1 MSKQEEQGYIELEGV
16 HVNNLDIDSL
26 RIPRGKLVV
35 LSGLSG
41 SGKSSLAFDT
51 LYAEGHRRY
60 VQSLSSYARQFL
72 DRLPKPDA
80 RRIAGIPPAI
90 VIEQRVSNRNPRS
103 TVGNMSEIY
112 EYLCLLYARVGRIIS
127 PTTGR
132 EIVCHTTKDVTDF
145 ISLQTGKRIVIL
157 APIEVPDV
165 EALGV
170 QLDIYKMDGYTRV
183 FAKGEIA
190 EIGTPDVV
198 KAFLEGEKIYLMI
211 DRFEVNDASEFLTR
225 CGDSVEAAFREG
237 DGACRIAVL
246 QGNGEFIYKDFSTRL
261 EADGV
266 EFKQPTPALFNFN
279 NPQGACPE
287 CAGYGKVIGI
297 DEDLIIPNKFLSVY
311 SGAVFCWRGNTMQEC
326 LNQFIKQSAKFD
338 FPIHTPYYQLTEEQK
353 DLLWNGHGED
363 LYGIN
368 QFFQY
373 LENNKHKVQVRI
385 MLARYK
391 GKATCPVCHGKRLRK
406 EATWVKIA
414 GKAITQL
421 VDLPL
426 TELAAFISALKFDE
440 HDAQICKR
448 ILTELR
454 TRLGYLLD
462 VGVGYLT
469 LNRLASTLSGG
480 ETQRINLATSL
491 GSSLVGSLYILDE
504 PSIGLHSVD
513 TARLLE
519 VLRGLRD
526 QGNTVLVV
534 EHDLDIIR
542 AADTIIDLGPRAGS
556 LGGKVVYEGDV
567 KGIEKCEESLTG
579 GFLSGRLNLKTRK
592 IRSNTG
598 KYILLENVV
607 VNNLQNLTLKLPLGL
622 LTVITGVSGSGKSS
636 LVREALIPAL
646 QSLVDASRPTLSN
659 FSKVS
664 YVSDTE
670 DMLQKPRLLE
680 AVEFVD
686 QDPLSR
692 SLRSTPV
699 TYIKAYDDI
708 RELFAKQTLAK
719 NMGYSKAMF
728 SFNAPGGRCESCE
741 GMGVQIVGM
750 QFMADVEVKCE
761 KCHGTRFQ
769 EQILE
774 VKYRGKSIY
783 DVLEM
788 TVEEALHFFSEDAEA
803 IECKRII
810 KRLQILQDVGLDY
823 LKLGIGTS
831 ELSGGEAQRLKLSL
845 YLADPKS
852 FPPTFFAFDEPTTG
866 LHIADID
873 RLLQVL
879 DSLLNYGHTV
889 VLIEHNLD
897 VIRQAD
903 WIIDMGP
910 GAGKNGGQIVAEGT
924 PEAVAKNPAS
934 ITGRYI

>member
-103 TVGNMSEIY
+103 TVGTMSEIY

-338 FPIHTPYYQLTEEQK
+338 FPIHTPYYQLTEEQR

-454 TRLGYLLD
+454 TRLGYLLG

>member
-1 MSKQEEQGYIELEGV
+1 
-16 HVNNLDIDSL
+16 
-26 RIPRGKLVV
+26 
-35 LSGLSG
+35 
-41 SGKSSLAFDT
+41 
-51 LYAEGHRRY
+51 
-60 VQSLSSYARQFL
+60 
-72 DRLPKPDA
+72 
-80 RRIAGIPPAI
+80 
-90 VIEQRVSNRNPRS
+90 
-103 TVGNMSEIY
+103 
-112 EYLCLLYARVGRIIS
+112 
-127 PTTGR
+127 
-132 EIVCHTTKDVTDF
+132 
-145 ISLQTGKRIVIL
+145 
-157 APIEVPDV
+157 
-165 EALGV
+165 
-170 QLDIYKMDGYTRV
+170 
-183 FAKGEIA
+183 
-190 EIGTPDVV
+190 
-198 KAFLEGEKIYLMI
+198 
-211 DRFEVNDASEFLTR
+211 
-225 CGDSVEAAFREG
+225 
-237 DGACRIAVL
+237 
-246 QGNGEFIYKDFSTRL
+246 
-261 EADGV
+261 
-266 EFKQPTPALFNFN
+266 
-279 NPQGACPE
+279 
-287 CAGYGKVIGI
+287 
-297 DEDLIIPNKFLSVY
+297 
-311 SGAVFCWRGNTMQEC
+311 
-326 LNQFIKQSAKFD
+326 
-338 FPIHTPYYQLTEEQK
+338 
-353 DLLWNGHGED
+353 
-363 LYGIN
+363 
-368 QFFQY
+368 
-373 LENNKHKVQVRI
+373 
-385 MLARYK
+385 MLARFK

-406 EATWVKIA
+406 EATWVKIG

-426 TELAAFISALKFDE
+426 TELADFINTLKFDE
-440 HDAQICKR
+440 HDAQISKR
-448 ILTELR
+448 ILTELK
-454 TRLGYLLD
+454 TRIGYLLD

-513 TARLLE
+513 TERLLE
-519 VLRGLRD
+519 VLRSMRD

-579 GFLSGRLNLKTRK
+579 GFLSGRLKLKARK

-598 KYILLENVV
+598 NYILLENVI

-646 QSLVDASRPTLSN
+646 QSLVDASRPAIAN
-659 FSKVS
+659 FSKIS
-664 YVSDTE
+664 YEYDDNGE
-670 DMLQKPRLLE
+670 HYKKPIE

-728 SFNAPGGRCESCE
+728 SFNAPGGRCENCE

-769 EQILE
+769 DAILE

-788 TVEEALHFFSEDAEA
+788 TVEEALRFFKDDEESSEA
-803 IECKRII
+803 KRII
-810 KRLQILQDVGLDY
+810 KRLQVLYDVGLDY
-823 LKLGIGTS
+823 VKLGIGTS

-845 YLADPKS
+845 YLADPMS

-879 DSLLNYGHTV
+879 DSLLKYGHTV

-897 VIRQAD
+897 VIRKAD

-910 GAGKNGGQIVAEGT
+910 GAGKDGGRIVAEGT
-924 PEAVAKNPAS
+924 PADIAKNPES
-934 ITGRYI
+934 VTGRYL

>member
-1 MSKQEEQGYIELEGV
+1 MK
-16 HVNNLDIDSL
+16 
-26 RIPRGKLVV
+26 
-35 LSGLSG
+35 
-41 SGKSSLAFDT
+41 
-51 LYAEGHRRY
+51 
-60 VQSLSSYARQFL
+60 
-72 DRLPKPDA
+72 
-80 RRIAGIPPAI
+80 
-90 VIEQRVSNRNPRS
+90 
-103 TVGNMSEIY
+103 
-112 EYLCLLYARVGRIIS
+112 
-127 PTTGR
+127 
-132 EIVCHTTKDVTDF
+132 
-145 ISLQTGKRIVIL
+145 
-157 APIEVPDV
+157 
-165 EALGV
+165 
-170 QLDIYKMDGYTRV
+170 
-183 FAKGEIA
+183 
-190 EIGTPDVV
+190 IG
-198 KAFLEGEKIYLMI
+198 
-211 DRFEVNDASEFLTR
+211 
-225 CGDSVEAAFREG
+225 
-237 DGACRIAVL
+237 
-246 QGNGEFIYKDFSTRL
+246 
-261 EADGV
+261 
-266 EFKQPTPALFNFN
+266 
-279 NPQGACPE
+279 
-287 CAGYGKVIGI
+287 
-297 DEDLIIPNKFLSVY
+297 
-311 SGAVFCWRGNTMQEC
+311 
-326 LNQFIKQSAKFD
+326 
-338 FPIHTPYYQLTEEQK
+338 
-353 DLLWNGHGED
+353 
-363 LYGIN
+363 
-368 QFFQY
+368 
-373 LENNKHKVQVRI
+373 
-385 MLARYK
+385 
-391 GKATCPVCHGKRLRK
+391 
-406 EATWVKIA
+406 

-426 TELAAFISALKFDE
+426 TELADFINTLKFDE
-440 HDAQICKR
+440 HDAQISKR
-448 ILTELR
+448 ILTELK
-454 TRLGYLLD
+454 TRIGYLLD

-513 TARLLE
+513 TERLLE
-519 VLRGLRD
+519 VLRGMRD

-579 GFLSGRLNLKTRK
+579 GFLSGRLKLKARK

-598 KYILLENVV
+598 NYILLENVI

-646 QSLVDASRPTLSN
+646 QSLVDASRPAIAN
-659 FSKVS
+659 FSKIS
-664 YVSDTE
+664 YEYDDNGE
-670 DMLQKPRLLE
+670 HYKKPIE

-728 SFNAPGGRCESCE
+728 SFNAPGGRCENCE

-769 EQILE
+769 DAILE

-788 TVEEALHFFSEDAEA
+788 TVEEALRFFKDDEESSEV
-803 IECKRII
+803 KRII
-810 KRLQILQDVGLDY
+810 KRLQVLYDVGLDY
-823 LKLGIGTS
+823 VKLGIGTS

-845 YLADPKS
+845 YLADPMS

-879 DSLLNYGHTV
+879 DSLLKYGHTV

-897 VIRQAD
+897 VIRKAD

-910 GAGKNGGQIVAEGT
+910 GAGKDGGRIVAEGT
-924 PEAVAKNPAS
+924 PADIAKNPES
-934 ITGRYI
+934 VTGRYL

>member
-103 TVGNMSEIY
+103 TVGTMSEIY

-338 FPIHTPYYQLTEEQK
+338 FPIHTPYYQLTEEQR

-414 GKAITQL
+414 GKAIIQL

-454 TRLGYLLD
+454 TRLGYLLG

>member
-1 MSKQEEQGYIELEGV
+1 MSKQKEQGYIELEGV
-16 HVNNLDIDSL
+16 HVNNLDIESL
-26 RIPRGKLVV
+26 QIPRGELVV

-72 DRLPKPDA
+72 DRMPKPDA

-103 TVGNMSEIY
+103 TVGTMSEIY

-127 PTTGR
+127 PATGR
-132 EIVCHTTKDVTDF
+132 EVVCHTTKDVTDF
-145 ISLQTGKRIVIL
+145 VCSQASKRVVIL
-157 APIEVPDV
+157 APIDVPDS
-165 EALGV
+165 EALSV

-183 FAKGEIA
+183 FTKDKILEIEA
-190 EIGTPDVV
+190 PEVQN
-198 KAFLEGEKIYLMI
+198 AYREGEAIYLMV
-211 DRFEVNDASEFLTR
+211 DRFEVNDSSEFLIR
-225 CGDSVEAAFREG
+225 CGESVESAFREG
-237 DGACRIAVL
+237 ENACRIAVL
-246 QGNGEFIYKDFSTRL
+246 EDNGSFSYHDFSARL
-261 EADGV
+261 EADGL
-266 EFKQPTPALFNFN
+266 EFKPPTPALFNFN

-287 CAGYGKVIGI
+287 CEGYGKVIGI
-297 DEDLIIPNKFLSVY
+297 DEELVIPNKLLSVY

-326 LNQFIKQSAKFD
+326 LNEFIQRSVKFD

-391 GKATCPVCHGKRLRK
+391 GKATCPTCHGKRLRH
-406 EATWVKIA
+406 EATWVEVG
-414 GKAITQL
+414 GKAITEL

-426 TELAAFISALKFDE
+426 TEVATFINTLKFDE
-440 HDAQICKR
+440 HDTQVTKR
-448 ILTELR
+448 ILTELK
-454 TRLGYLLD
+454 TRIGYLLN

-513 TARLLE
+513 TERLLE
-519 VLRGLRD
+519 VLRGMRD

-556 LGGKVVYEGDV
+556 LGGKVVYEGNV
-567 KGIEKCEESLTG
+567 KGIESCTESLTG
-579 GFLSGRLNLKTRK
+579 GFLSGRLKLKERK
-592 IRSNTG
+592 KRTNTERH
-598 KYILLENVV
+598 ILLQNVI
-607 VNNLQNLTLKLPLGL
+607 VNNLQDVTLKLPLGL

-646 QSLVDASRPTLSN
+646 RSLADASRPTIKNYSEI
-659 FSKVS
+659 S
-664 YVSDTE
+664 YSAGRP
-670 DMLQKPRLLE
+670 L

-708 RELFAKQTLAK
+708 RELFARQTLAK
-719 NMGYSKAMF
+719 NMGYTKGMF

>member
-103 TVGNMSEIY
+103 TVGTMSEIY

-127 PTTGR
+127 PMTGR

-338 FPIHTPYYQLTEEQK
+338 FPIHTPYYQLTEEQR

-454 TRLGYLLD
+454 TRLGYLLG

-879 DSLLNYGHTV
+879 DALLNYGHTV

-897 VIRQAD
+897 VIRKAD

>member
-1 MSKQEEQGYIELEGV
+1 MNKQNEQGYIELEGV

-26 RIPRGKLVV
+26 RIPRGELVV

-103 TVGNMSEIY
+103 TVGTMSEIY

-127 PTTGR
+127 PTTGQ

-145 ISLQTGKRIVIL
+145 ILSQAGKRIVVL

-183 FAKGEIA
+183 FAKGKMA
-190 EIGTPDVV
+190 EISTPDVV
-198 KAFLEGEKIYLMI
+198 KAFLEGEKIYLMV
-211 DRFEVNDASEFLTR
+211 DRFEVTDSSEFLAR

-237 DGACRIAVL
+237 NNACRIAVL
-246 QGNGEFIYKDFSTRL
+246 QEDGAFVYKDFSARL
-261 EADGV
+261 EADGI

-297 DEDLIIPNKFLSVY
+297 DEDLIIPNRLLSVY
-311 SGAVFCWRGNTMQEC
+311 SGAVFCWRGNSLQAC
-326 LNQFIKQSAKFD
+326 LNDFIKHAAKYD

-353 DLLWNGHGED
+353 DLLWNGDGD
-363 LYGIN
+363 KLDGIN

-373 LENNKHKVQVRI
+373 LEEHKHKIQVRI
-385 MLARYK
+385 MLARFK

-406 EATWVKIA
+406 EATWVKIG

-426 TELAAFISALKFDE
+426 TELADFINTLKFDE
-440 HDAQICKR
+440 HDAQISKR
-448 ILTELR
+448 ILTELK
-454 TRLGYLLD
+454 TRIGYLLD

-513 TARLLE
+513 TERLLE
-519 VLRGLRD
+519 VLRGMRD

-579 GFLSGRLNLKTRK
+579 GFLSGRLKLKARK

-598 KYILLENVV
+598 NYILLENVI

-646 QSLVDASRPTLSN
+646 QSLVDASRPAIAN
-659 FSKVS
+659 FSKIS
-664 YVSDTE
+664 YEYDDNGEHYKKTI
-670 DMLQKPRLLE
+670 E

-728 SFNAPGGRCESCE
+728 SFNAPGGRCENCE

-769 EQILE
+769 DAILE

-788 TVEEALHFFSEDAEA
+788 TVEEALRFFKDDEESSEA
-803 IECKRII
+803 KRII
-810 KRLQILQDVGLDY
+810 KRLQVLYDVGLDY
-823 LKLGIGTS
+823 VKLGIGTS

-845 YLADPKS
+845 YLADPMS

-879 DSLLNYGHTV
+879 DSLLKYGHTV

-897 VIRQAD
+897 VIRKAD

-910 GAGKNGGQIVAEGT
+910 GAGKDGGRIVAEGA
-924 PEAVAKNPAS
+924 PADIAKNPES
-934 ITGRYI
+934 VTGRYL

>member
-103 TVGNMSEIY
+103 TVGTMSEIY

-338 FPIHTPYYQLTEEQK
+338 FPIHTPYYQLTEEQR

-879 DSLLNYGHTV
+879 DALLNYGHTV

-897 VIRQAD
+897 VIRKAD

>member
-1 MSKQEEQGYIELEGV
+1 MSNQKEHGYIELEGV
-16 HVNNLDIDSL
+16 HVNNLDIESL
-26 RIPRGKLVV
+26 RIPRGELVV

-72 DRLPKPDA
+72 DRMPKPDT

-90 VIEQRVSNRNPRS
+90 VIEQRVSNKNPRS
-103 TVGNMSEIY
+103 TVGTMSEIY
-112 EYLCLLYARVGRIIS
+112 EYLCLLYARVGKIIS
-127 PTTGR
+127 PATQQ
-132 EIVCHTTKDVTDF
+132 EVVCHTTKDVTEF
-145 ISLQTGKRIVIL
+145 IATQTGKRVVIL
-157 APIEVPDV
+157 APIDVPDI
-165 EALGV
+165 EAIGV
-170 QLDIYKMDGYTRV
+170 QFDIYKLDGYTRV
-183 FAKGEIA
+183 FAKDKIY
-190 EIGTPDVV
+190 EIGDNEVIR
-198 KAFLEGEKIYLMI
+198 AYLEGEKIYLML
-211 DRFEVNDASEFLTR
+211 DRFEVSEQSDFLSRT
-225 CGDSVEAAFREG
+225 GDSVEAAFREG
-237 DGACRIAVL
+237 NEACRVAVL
-246 QGNGEFIYKDFSTRL
+246 ESDGNFSYKDFSARL
-261 EADGV
+261 EADGM
-266 EFKQPTPALFNFN
+266 EFQQPTPALFNFN

-287 CAGYGKVIGI
+287 CGGYGRIIGL
-297 DEDLIIPNKFLSVY
+297 DEDLVIPNKGLSVY
-311 SGAVFCWRGNTMQEC
+311 SGAVACWHGATMQMC
-326 LNQFIKQSAKFD
+326 LNEFIQKSAKFN
-338 FPIHTPYYQLTEEQK
+338 FPIHAPYYQLTEEEK
-353 DLLWNGHGED
+353 ELLWNGHGEE
-363 LYGIN
+363 LWGIN

-391 GKATCPVCHGKRLRK
+391 GKAVCPTCHGKRLRT
-406 EATWVKIA
+406 EATWVKIN
-414 GKAITQL
+414 GKAITEL

-426 TELAAFISALKFDE
+426 SELALFINGLQFDE
-440 HDAQICKR
+440 HDTQVTKR

-454 TRLGYLLD
+454 TRIGYLND

-513 TARLLE
+513 TERLLGI
-519 VLRGLRD
+519 LRGMRD

-534 EHDLDIIR
+534 EHDLDILR
-542 AADTIIDLGPRAGS
+542 AADTLIDLGPRAGA

-567 KGIEKCEESLTG
+567 KGIENCTESLTG
-579 GFLSGRLNLKTRK
+579 GFLSGRLKLKNRTIRK
-592 IRSNTG
+592 NKG
-598 KYILLENVV
+598 DYILLKNVI
-607 VNNLQNLTLKLPLGL
+607 VNNLQDVTLRLPLGV

-646 QSLVDASRPTLSN
+646 RSLADAMRPQVMNYSEVIYSN
-659 FSKVS
+659 H
-664 YVSDTE
+664 
-670 DMLQKPRLLE
+670 KPL
-680 AVEFVD
+680 AVEFID
-686 QDPLSR
+686 QEPLSR

-708 RELFAKQTLAK
+708 RELFAKQTLAI
-719 NMGYSKAMF
+719 NMGYLKAMF
-728 SFNAPGGRCESCE
+728 SFNAPGGRCEACE

-750 QFMADVEVKCE
+750 QFMADVQVTCE
-761 KCHGTRFQ
+761 QCHGTRFQ

-788 TVEEALHFFSEDAEA
+788 TVHEALIFFGEDKDSP
-803 IECKRII
+803 ECKRIV
-810 KRLQILQDVGLDY
+810 KRLQILNDVGLDY

-831 ELSGGEAQRLKLSL
+831 QLSGGEAQRLKLSL
-845 YLADPKS
+845 YLADPNS
-852 FPPTFFAFDEPTTG
+852 FRPTFFAFDEPTTG

-879 DSLLNYGHTV
+879 DALLKYGHTV

-897 VIRQAD
+897 VIRKAD

-910 GAGKNGGQIVAEGT
+910 GAGKNGGHIVAEGT
-924 PEAVAKNPAS
+924 PADIAKNPSS
-934 ITGRYI
+934 ITGRYIVNP

>member
-1 MSKQEEQGYIELEGV
+1 MNKQNEQGYIELEGV

-26 RIPRGKLVV
+26 RIPRGELVV

-103 TVGNMSEIY
+103 TVGTMSEIY

-127 PTTGR
+127 PTTGQ

-145 ISLQTGKRIVIL
+145 ILSQAGKRIVVL
-157 APIEVPDV
+157 ALIEVPDV

-183 FAKGEIA
+183 FAKGKMA

-198 KAFLEGEKIYLMI
+198 KAFLEGEKIYLMV
-211 DRFEVNDASEFLTR
+211 DRFEVTDSSEFLAR
-225 CGDSVEAAFREG
+225 CGDSVEAVFREG
-237 DGACRIAVL
+237 NNACRIAVL
-246 QGNGEFIYKDFSTRL
+246 QEDGAFVYKDFSARL
-261 EADGV
+261 EADGI

-297 DEDLIIPNKFLSVY
+297 DEDLIIPNRLLSVY
-311 SGAVFCWRGNTMQEC
+311 SGAVFCWRGNSLQAC
-326 LNQFIKQSAKFD
+326 LNDFIKHAAKYD

-353 DLLWNGHGED
+353 DLLWNGDGD
-363 LYGIN
+363 KLDGIN

-373 LENNKHKVQVRI
+373 LEEHKHKIQVRI
-385 MLARYK
+385 MLARFK

-406 EATWVKIA
+406 EATWVKIG

-426 TELAAFISALKFDE
+426 TELADFINTLKFDE
-440 HDAQICKR
+440 HDAQISKR
-448 ILTELR
+448 ILTELK
-454 TRLGYLLD
+454 TRIGYLLD

-513 TARLLE
+513 TERLLE
-519 VLRGLRD
+519 VLRGMRD

-579 GFLSGRLNLKTRK
+579 GFLSGRLKLKARK

-598 KYILLENVV
+598 NYILLENVI

-879 DSLLNYGHTV
+879 DALLNYGHTV

-897 VIRQAD
+897 VIRKAD

-910 GAGKNGGQIVAEGT
+910 GAGKDGGRIVAEGT

>member
-103 TVGNMSEIY
+103 TVGTMSEIY

-127 PTTGR
+127 PMTGR

-198 KAFLEGEKIYLMI
+198 KVFLEGEKIYLMI

-287 CAGYGKVIGI
+287 CAGYGKIIGI

-353 DLLWNGHGED
+353 DLLWNGHSED

>member
-16 HVNNLDIDSL
+16 YVNNLDIDSL

-103 TVGNMSEIY
+103 TVGTMSEIY

-127 PTTGR
+127 PMTGR

-246 QGNGEFIYKDFSTRL
+246 QESGEFIYKDFSTRL

-879 DSLLNYGHTV
+879 DALLNYGHTV

-897 VIRQAD
+897 VIRKAD

>member
-103 TVGNMSEIY
+103 TVGTMSEIY

-338 FPIHTPYYQLTEEQK
+338 FPIHTPYYQLTDEQK

-670 DMLQKPRLLE
+670 DTLQKPRLLE

-788 TVEEALHFFSEDAEA
+788 TVEKALHFFSEDAEA

-879 DSLLNYGHTV
+879 DALLNYGHTV

-897 VIRQAD
+897 VIRKAD

>member
-103 TVGNMSEIY
+103 TVGTMSEIY

-157 APIEVPDV
+157 SPIEVPDV

-338 FPIHTPYYQLTEEQK
+338 FPIHTPYYQLTEEQR

-454 TRLGYLLD
+454 TRLGYLLG